1 VNIAGWLE
9 RSARVFAAR
18 PALGFG
24 SQVVA
29 TFGQFYDRAGRLASG
44 LRESLGARTGDRV
57 VLYAVNHPHYLEAM
71 WAAWLAGLVVVPVN
85 AKLHPREVDFVLED
99 SGAIACWVDDD
110 GADVPTAAP
119 SCRRLPLGAIE
130 SFRGS
135 DVHAAVH
142 RAASDLAWLFY
153 TSGTTGRPKGVMLS
167 HGNLMEMTLAYLA
180 EVQGVEPGDAI
191 LHAAPL
197 SHGSG
202 LYNFAYVA
210 RGGINVV
217 PRSRGFDAD
226 EVLDLAQAFP
236 GASMF
241 AAPTVVKRI
250 VAACEARPGACES
263 IGRIV
268 YGGGPMY
275 LADIEEALRVMG
287 PRFAQIY
294 GQGESPMT
302 LTVLPQHV
310 IADASHPRCR
320 DRLQS
325 VGYAQVNVEVAI
337 CDESGAQLP
346 AGEIGE
352 VCARG
357 PTVMQGY
364 WNNPDA
370 TALTLRDG
378 WLHTGD
384 VGCLDSDGFL
394 TLKDRSKDVIISG
407 GSNIYPRE
415 VEEVLLMHP
424 AVREAAVVGTHDP
437 EWGEAV
443 VAFVVGDGVTR
454 DDLDALCIANVARF
468 KRPRHYR
475 FVDELPKNNY
485 GKVLKTELRKRLD
498 TSG

>member
-1 VNIAGWLE
+1 
-9 RSARVFAAR
+9 
-18 PALGFG
+18 
-24 SQVVA
+24 
-29 TFGQFYDRAGRLASG
+29 
-44 LRESLGARTGDRV
+44 
-57 VLYAVNHPHYLEAM
+57 
-71 WAAWLAGLVVVPVN
+71 
-85 AKLHPREVDFVLED
+85 
-99 SGAIACWVDDD
+99 
-110 GADVPTAAP
+110 
-119 SCRRLPLGAIE
+119 
-130 SFRGS
+130 
-135 DVHAAVH
+135 
-142 RAASDLAWLFY
+142 
-153 TSGTTGRPKGVMLS
+153 
-167 HGNLMEMTLAYLA
+167 
-180 EVQGVEPGDAI
+180 
-191 LHAAPL
+191 
-197 SHGSG
+197 
-202 LYNFAYVA
+202 
-210 RGGINVV
+210 
-217 PRSRGFDAD
+217 
-226 EVLDLAQAFP
+226 VLDLAQAFP
-236 GASMF
+236 GVSMF

-250 VAACEARPGACES
+250 VAACEARPGASES

-310 IADASHPRCR
+310 IADAYQPRHR

-325 VGYAQVNVEVAI
+325 VGYAQVNIEIAI
-337 CDESGAQLP
+337 RDESGELLP

-364 WNNPDA
+364 WNNPA
-370 TALTLRDG
+370 ASALTLRDG

-384 VGCLDSDGFL
+384 VGCLDGDGFL

-424 AVREAAVVGTHDP
+424 AVREAAVVGTHDA

-443 VAFVVGDGVTR
+443 VAFVVGSGVTA
-454 DDLDALCIANVARF
+454 DDLDALCIANIARF

-498 TSG
+498 ADG